1 LKINCKKM
9 NNELNGEYWSKR
21 YAENDAAWDVGR
33 ITEPMKAYIDQL
45 TDKQA
50 TILIPGCGNAYE
62 AEYLLEN
69 GFENVTLVDFSEV
82 LIEQVRNKFADFKV
96 KPTIILS
103 DFFELDQ
110 QFDLILE
117 QTFLSALHPSLRNK
131 YADKLHDLLKKD
143 GKVAGVI
150 FDKDFPENPP
160 FGGSKEEYEKLFAE
174 KFEILKMEPC
184 YNSIEPRA
192 GAELF
197 IILKKK

>member
-1 LKINCKKM
+1 MSND
-9 NNELNGEYWSKR
+9 LNGEYWSKR

-33 ITEPMKAYIDQL
+33 ISDPMKAYIDQL
-45 TDKQA
+45 TDKKIS
-50 TILIPGCGNAYE
+50 ILIPGCGNAYE

-82 LIEQVRNKFADFKV
+82 LIEQVREKFSGFLN

-110 QFDLILE
+110 KIDLILE
-117 QTFLSALHPSLRNK
+117 QTFLSALDPSLRTK
-131 YADKLHDLLKKD
+131 YAEKMHDLLNVK

-160 FGGSKEEYEKLFAE
+160 FGGSKEEYENLFAE
-174 KFEILKMEPC
+174 KFEIQKMEPC
-184 YNSIEPRA
+184 YNSIAPRA

-197 IILKKK
+197 FILKKK